1 MSAVIKFEQYSWKY
15 TRTKVPALQDVNLEI
30 EEGALVGIIG
40 PNDSGKTTL
49 AYSMNGL
56 IPNQYYGV
64 RSGSVYVMGKE
75 VKEYRQAELCQ
86 KVGLVFSDP
95 EAQFTAMTVE
105 DEVVFGMENLGLSI
119 EEIERRLEWVVPLT
133 DIGPLMDKPPYEV
146 SGGQKQRVALASV
159 LAMQP
164 PIMVLDEPTSMLD
177 PIGRKKVFEVLGRL
191 KEEYK
196 STIIVVEHSLEHL
209 VPLAD
214 YMVLVHN
221 GKVLLADETEPF
233 FERMDF
239 LMEHDVFPPGVME
252 FFFQLRLLGHYP
264 DSLPLPRTIEEG
276 TERLREILAGGN
288 NGR

>member
-1 MSAVIKFEQYSWKY
+1 MSAVIKFEDYSWKY
-15 TRTKVPALQDVNLEI
+15 SRTKVPALHDVNLEI
-30 EEGALVGIIG
+30 EEGAIVGVIG
-40 PNDSGKTTL
+40 PNTSGKTTL
-49 AYSMNGL
+49 AYSINGL

-64 RSGSVYVMGKE
+64 RSGHVYVMGKE
-75 VKEYRQAELCQ
+75 VKEYKQSELCQ

-119 EEIERRLEWVVPLT
+119 EEIKRRLEWVVPLT
-133 DIGPLMDKPPYEV
+133 DIEPLMDKPPYEV

-177 PIGRKKVFEVLGRL
+177 PVGRKRVFDVLGRL
-191 KEEYK
+191 KQEYK

-209 VPLAD
+209 VPLSD
-214 YMVLVHN
+214 HMVLVYN
-221 GKVLLADETEPF
+221 GQVLLADETTPF
-233 FERMDF
+233 FEKMDF

-252 FFFQLRLLGHYP
+252 FFFRLRLLGHYP
-264 DSLPLPRTIEEG
+264 DSLPLPKTLEEG
-276 TERLREILAGGN
+276 TERLREMLAGGKD
-288 NGR
+288 GR

>member
-1 MSAVIKFEQYSWKY
+1 MSGVIRFENYSWKY
-15 TRTKVPALQDVNLEI
+15 SRTKVPALQGVNLEI
-30 EEGALVGIIG
+30 EEGAIVGIIG
-40 PNDSGKTTL
+40 PNTSGKTTL

-56 IPNQYYGV
+56 VPNQYYGV
-64 RSGSVYVMGKE
+64 RSGHVYVMGKE
-75 VKEYRQAELCQ
+75 VKEYKQAELCQ

-105 DEVVFGMENLGLSI
+105 DEVVFGMENLGMSI

-133 DIGPLMDKPPYEV
+133 DIEPLMDKPPYEV

-177 PIGRKKVFEVLGRL
+177 PIGRKKVFDVLGRL

-214 YMVLVHN
+214 HMVLVHD
-221 GKVLLADETEPF
+221 GKVLLADETGPF
-233 FERMDF
+233 FEKMDF

-252 FFFQLRLLGHYP
+252 FFFRLRLLGHYP
-264 DSLPLPRTIEEG
+264 DSLPLPKTIEEG
-276 TERLREILAGGN
+276 TERLREMLAGRKDG
-288 NGR
+288 